1 MQEQLT
7 PDFGD
12 YELLDTGDFEK
23 LERFG
28 RYVTRRPEPQAIW
41 RRSLAEEEWR
51 RMADASF
58 RRDARSD
65 ERGEWRLAPGMPD
78 RWVVEYAYKRMRLR
92 MRLGLTSFK
101 HVGIFPEQAANWDY
115 AMAKIRAAGRP
126 VSVLNLFGYTG
137 AATVACASPGASVC
151 HVDAARGMV
160 AWGKE
165 NAAASGVADRPIR
178 WIVDDCGKFVER
190 EIRRGHRYDAVIMD
204 PPSYGRGPGGEVWK
218 LETNL
223 WPFVELVSGVL
234 SDDPLFVII
243 NSYTTGLSPSVL
255 TYLSESIFTR
265 RFGGRSESQEL
276 GLPVAASGLV
286 LPCGAACR
294 WER

>member
-7 PDFGD
+7 PDFPD

-28 RYVTRRPEPQAIW
+28 RHVTRRPEPQAIW
-41 RRSLAEEEWR
+41 RRTLPEAEWR
-51 RMADASF
+51 RADASF
-58 RRDARSD
+58 LRRDGRSD
-65 ERGEWRLAPGMPD
+65 ERGEWRLAPKMPD
-78 RWVVEYAYKRMRLR
+78 RWTVEYDCRGVRLR
-92 MRLGLTSFK
+92 MRLALTSFK

-137 AATVACASPGASVC
+137 AATVACASAGASVC
-151 HVDAARGMV
+151 HVDAAKGMV

-276 GLPVAASGLV
+276 GLPVTASGLV
-286 LPCGAACR
+286 LPCGATCR

>member
-1 MQEQLT
+1 
-7 PDFGD
+7 
-12 YELLDTGDFEK
+12 
-23 LERFG
+23 
-28 RYVTRRPEPQAIW
+28 
-41 RRSLAEEEWR
+41 
-51 RMADASF
+51 
-58 RRDARSD
+58 
-65 ERGEWRLAPGMPD
+65 
-78 RWVVEYAYKRMRLR
+78 
-92 MRLGLTSFK
+92 
-101 HVGIFPEQAANWDY
+101 
-115 AMAKIRAAGRP
+115 
-126 VSVLNLFGYTG
+126 
-137 AATVACASPGASVC
+137 
-151 HVDAARGMV
+151 
-160 AWGKE
+160 
-165 NAAASGVADRPIR
+165 
-178 WIVDDCGKFVER
+178 
-190 EIRRGHRYDAVIMD
+190 MD